1 MRLDRDEFTVIF
13 DASRITSDTLI
24 QTIQETGY
32 SAQLVTIS
40 TPQETTPQPSVPTDL
55 EPLASALREAEQKH
69 KPLLVEFRA
78 NWCIPCKRMERE
90 TFRDPTVVDL
100 LSLYVVLTI
109 DTDEQTELAKAF
121 GIAGIPDIRLLSP
134 NGEHHKQLQGFQ
146 TATAII
152 PELQIFLDHQEH
164 SSPLPVSKKQGRNTE
179 VKKVAKS
186 AEVVSISRSE

>member
-13 DASRITSDTLI
+13 DASRITSETLI

-32 SAQLVTIS
+32 HAQLVTIS
-40 TPQETTPQPSVPTDL
+40 TPQETTPQPPVPIDL
-55 EPLASALREAEQKH
+55 EPFASALREAEQKH

-78 NWCIPCKRMERE
+78 NWCTPCKRLEQE
-90 TFRDPTVVDL
+90 TFRDPTVIDL

-134 NGEHHKQLQGFQ
+134 NGERHKQLQGFQ
-146 TATAII
+146 TATTII
-152 PELQIFLDHQEH
+152 LELQIFLDHQEH
-164 SSPLPVSKKQGRNTE
+164 SSPLPVSKKQERNTE
-179 VKKVAKS
+179 VKKVTKS